1 MACVACFDRRVSC
14 KQVAALLRGH
24 PRLSLL
30 DMRMLYWRT
39 DAHVDSSRDHQ
50 THKGR
55 IDCLHYC
62 LRGEVRVPCTMHE
75 ARGTRRGR
83 KADGARRVQRITS
96 EQATACPSN
105 V

>member
-50 THKGR
+50 THKG
-55 IDCLHYC
+55 L
-62 LRGEVRVPCTMHE
+62 G
-75 ARGTRRGR
+75 
-83 KADGARRVQRITS
+83 
-96 EQATACPSN
+96 PSRPALIMTLQS
-105 V
+105 